1 MTVLRTATL
10 ELEKVSGRHRALDYL
25 MLAKPRVVV
34 MVLAVTMAGF
44 SMGTVGTPDWAA
56 LLHMLIG
63 VALSA
68 GGSLALNQYIERD
81 EDALMQ
87 RTQLRPLPDG
97 RIQPFSALCF
107 GVGITVGGLLYLTVM
122 VHALAGFV
130 TALTA
135 VSYLFWYTPLK
146 LRTSLCTII
155 GAIPGALPPVTGW
168 VAAQG
173 TFSGEVWVLF
183 AILYLWQ
190 LPHSLAI
197 AWLYREDYARAGFK
211 LLPAIHP
218 DGCSTGRQ
226 IVANC
231 FALLAVGLL
240 PTLVGLTGPGYFV
253 AAFLLGLVFLG
264 YGIHMAWQRTVEATR
279 RLVYASLLYL
289 PLIYLLMVIDKIPKP

>member
-44 SMGTVGTPDWAA
+44 YMGTVGTPDWAA

-68 GGSLALNQYIERD
+68 GGTLALNQYIERD

-97 RIQPFSALCF
+97 RIQPFPALCF
-107 GVGITVGGLLYLTVM
+107 GVGITVGGLLYLTVI

-146 LRTSLCTII
+146 LRTSLCSIV

-173 TFSGEVWVLF
+173 AFSSEVWVLF

-211 LLPAIHP
+211 LLPVIHP
-218 DGCSTGRQ
+218 DGRSTGRQ

-231 FALLAVGLL
+231 FALVAVGLL

-289 PLIYLLMVIDKIPKP
+289 PLIYLLMVIDKIPKL

>member
-1 MTVLRTATL
+1 MTVFRTATL
-10 ELEKVSGRHRALDYL
+10 ELEKVAGRQRALDYL
-25 MLAKPRVVV
+25 MLAKPRVVI

-44 SMGTVGTPDWAA
+44 YMGTVGTPHWASLFH
-56 LLHMLIG
+56 LLVG
-63 VALSA
+63 VAFAA
-68 GGSLALNQYIERD
+68 GGTLALNQYLERE

-87 RTQLRPLPDG
+87 RTQFRPLPDG

-135 VSYLFWYTPLK
+135 CSYLFWYTPLK
-146 LRTSLCTII
+146 LRTSLCSVI

-173 TFSGEVWVLF
+173 AFSGEVWVLF

-211 LLPAIHP
+211 LLPVVHP
-218 DGCSTGRQ
+218 DGHSTVRQ
-226 IVANC
+226 IMINC
-231 FALLAVGLL
+231 FALLAVGQL
-240 PTLVGLTGPGYFV
+240 PTLVGLTGPVYFV
-253 AAFLLGLVFLG
+253 VALLLGLVFLG
-264 YGIHMAWQRTVEATR
+264 YGMHMALCRTAEATR

-289 PLIYLLMVIDKIPKP
+289 PFIFLVMVFDKVPKL

>member
-1 MTVLRTATL
+1 MTVLRTATF
-10 ELEKVSGRHRALDYL
+10 ELEKVSGRQRVLDYL

-44 SMGTVGTPDWAA
+44 YMGTVGAPHWASLFH
-56 LLHMLIG
+56 LLVG
-63 VALSA
+63 VAFAA
-68 GGSLALNQYIERD
+68 GGTLALNQYLERD

-87 RTQLRPLPDG
+87 RTQSRPLPDG
-97 RIQPFSALCF
+97 RVQPFPALCF

-135 VSYLFWYTPLK
+135 CSYLFWYTPLK
-146 LRTSLCTII
+146 LRTSLCSVI

-173 TFSGEVWVLF
+173 GFSGEVWVLF

-211 LLPAIHP
+211 LLPVIHP
-218 DGCSTGRQ
+218 DGHSTVRQ
-226 IVANC
+226 IMINC
-231 FALLAVGLL
+231 FALLAVGQL
-240 PTLVGLTGPGYFV
+240 PTLVGLTGPVYFV
-253 AAFLLGLVFLG
+253 AALLLGLIFLG
-264 YGIHMAWQRTVEATR
+264 YGMRMALRPTAETTR

-289 PLIYLLMVIDKIPKP
+289 PLIFLLMVIDKVPKL

>member
-1 MTVLRTATL
+1 MTVFRTATL
-10 ELEKVSGRHRALDYL
+10 ELEKVAGRQRALDYL
-25 MLAKPRVVV
+25 MLAKPRVVI

-44 SMGTVGTPDWAA
+44 YMGTVGTPHWAS
-56 LLHMLIG
+56 LFHLLIG
-63 VALSA
+63 VAFAA
-68 GGSLALNQYIERD
+68 GGTLALNQYLERE

-87 RTQLRPLPDG
+87 RTQSRPLPDG
-97 RIQPFSALCF
+97 RLQPFAALCF

-135 VSYLFWYTPLK
+135 CSYLFWYTPLK
-146 LRTSLCTII
+146 LRTSLCSVI

-173 TFSGEVWVLF
+173 AFSGEVWVLF

-211 LLPAIHP
+211 LLPVIHP
-218 DGCSTGRQ
+218 DGHSTVRQ
-226 IVANC
+226 IMINC
-231 FALLAVGLL
+231 FALLAVGQL
-240 PTLVGLTGPGYFV
+240 PTLVGLTGPVYFV
-253 AAFLLGLVFLG
+253 VALLLGLVFLG
-264 YGIHMAWQRTVEATR
+264 YGMHMALRRTEEATR

-289 PLIYLLMVIDKIPKP
+289 PFIFLVMVFDKVPKL